1 MRKQGDY
8 GVRWNTPKLRSTPFG
23 QRMVRQGKV
32 TEEFLDAWRHEFHS
46 LTAEGYALLM
56 IRGERYV
63 RQSARLNTQKERH
76 QSVVDSLATASDID
90 VPIPKGLELFDYQKA
105 AVKFIIPRTES
116 LIADQMGVGKTIETI
131 AALNAMPKSKVRTI
145 LLVVPASLKLNWKME
160 LEKWLTHKLPIY
172 VIERHWA
179 EYVQG
184 KWLPLSKR
192 RAGIYIVGYSSLH
205 KFEKNLDRK
214 WHVIIADE
222 VHYIKNNYT
231 RRARALRA
239 VPAERKIALS
249 GTPLTARPR
258 DLFSVLNWLNP
269 SEWPDYLA
277 YGKRYCQGEAEFK
290 GASNLE
296 ELQERL
302 RSSFMIRRLKKDV
315 LKQLPRKT
323 RQTIVM
329 QATFKEEKI
338 ALREEQDVMDDLE
351 ALIAGETLRCN
362 VRLLFS
368 RISILRHRTALAKLP
383 KVVEHIFDALE
394 GEEHLV
400 VFTHHRDVLQGIQDE
415 LDLNDISNVVVTGS
429 NSQKER
435 HDAVWNFQNGLSRVF
450 LGTMGSAGVGLTLT
464 QASTVIFA
472 ELDWTPATLSQ
483 AEDRLHRIGTKKNV
497 LVQHCVLNGSIDARI
512 AQVVIAKQKNFDKA
526 LDDPIDMA
534 GIQ

>member
-1 MRKQGDY
+1 M
-8 GVRWNTPKLRSTPFG
+8 
-23 QRMVRQGKV
+23 
-32 TEEFLDAWRHEFHS
+32 
-46 LTAEGYALLM
+46 
-56 IRGERYV
+56 
-63 RQSARLNTQKERH
+63 
-76 QSVVDSLATASDID
+76 
-90 VPIPKGLELFDYQKA
+90 
-105 AVKFIIPRTES
+105 
-116 LIADQMGVGKTIETI
+116 
-131 AALNAMPKSKVRTI
+131 
-145 LLVVPASLKLNWKME
+145 
-160 LEKWLTHKLPIY
+160 
-172 VIERHWA
+172 
-179 EYVQG
+179 
-184 KWLPLSKR
+184 
-192 RAGIYIVGYSSLH
+192 
-205 KFEKNLDRK
+205 
-214 WHVIIADE
+214 
-222 VHYIKNNYT
+222 
-231 RRARALRA
+231 
-239 VPAERKIALS
+239 
-249 GTPLTARPR
+249 
-258 DLFSVLNWLNP
+258 LNWLNP

-277 YGKRYCQGEAEFK
+277 YGKRYCQGAPEFK

-302 RSSFMIRRLKKDV
+302 RGSLMIRRLKKDV

-338 ALREEQDVMDDLE
+338 ALREEQDVMDELE
-351 ALIAGETLRCN
+351 ALIAGQTLHCN